1 MEEGGREE
9 VKEGA
14 REGKEELEVKD
25 RGGFDCNIVYM
36 HKILKYKMKVKYIYI
51 YLFSKSG
58 LPI

>member
-1 MEEGGREE
+1 MKEGG
-9 VKEGA
+9 KEGA

-25 RGGFDCNIVYM
+25 WGGFDCNIVYM
-36 HKILKYKMKVKYIYI
+36 HEILKYKMKVKYIYI